1 METLLKSWSWGS
13 PGTEA
18 TRKTKHP
25 KLDPSVDFC
34 TCANTEL
41 MRIKRETNNV
51 VGMSETDEVV
61 QILDNFPKLSFS

>member
-13 PGTEA
+13 PGTEV
-18 TRKTKHP
+18 TRKTTHP
-25 KLDPSVDFC
+25 KLDPSLDFC